1 MNLRLTIR
9 ILHKNKLSKKHITN
23 ARMEIDK
30 KGIKIDKKG
39 IKIDKKGIK
48 IDKEAINLPIGK
60 I

>member
-9 ILHKNKLSKKHITN
+9 TLHKNKLSKKHITN

-30 KGIKIDKKG
+30 KGIKID
-39 IKIDKKGIK
+39 I
-48 IDKEAINLPIGK
+48 EAINLTIGK

>member
-39 IKIDKKGIK
+39 IKIDK
-48 IDKEAINLPIGK
+48 EAINLTIGK